1 MCHLYSKAK
10 SKSRKAYKKEPNLK
24 KLSIIILV
32 CMMITFA
39 FSQKDMQ
46 GNFENLQLGT
56 LSMIPVP
63 SEMERE
69 IDPDRYIIGVG
80 DQFMVEKLHD
90 MSIMTLPVLPTGV
103 IAIPGT
109 VSIPVSGRTL
119 AEALTLISEQVGPY
133 VHVSLYDVKNIR
145 IPVIGAVRHP
155 GIYSFSAAWRLSD
168 MLGKVPLRYLGKDF
182 EIHIFSDDDTTIVN
196 IYDFYLRGNKESNPY
211 LRAGQSIYIPFADPE
226 KECVEVY
233 GPVMT
238 RSFVPFING
247 ESLGD
252 FYRRKV
258 MMSDVMNYEKMAI
271 IRDGKQYMLS
281 VDEMDNFQLKAKD
294 KIEFIS
300 LAKIV
305 ISGHVNR
312 PGTYDFIPGHTI
324 VDYIA
329 MAGGVNHKGSNES
342 AMILRGSE
350 KIRNPRNTEIR
361 RGDIILVKRSV
372 EDIFIGEISI
382 LQFVSMLATIAS
394 TVITAFIAAGN
405 L

>member
-1 MCHLYSKAK
+1 
-10 SKSRKAYKKEPNLK
+10 LK

-39 FSQKDMQ
+39 FAQTDMQ
-46 GNFENLQLGT
+46 SSLDNLQLGT

-63 SEMERE
+63 SEMEKE
-69 IDPDRYIIGVG
+69 VDPDTYIIGVG
-80 DQFMVEKLHD
+80 DQFLVEKLHD
-90 MSIMTLPVLPTGV
+90 MSLMTLPVLPTGI

-109 VSIPVSGRTL
+109 ASIPVSGKTL
-119 AEALTLISEQVGPY
+119 TEALALISEKVGPY
-133 VHVSLYDVKNIR
+133 VHVSLYDVKNLR
-145 IPVIGAVRHP
+145 IPVVGAVRYP
-155 GIYSFSAAWRLSD
+155 GIYSFNAAWRLSD

-196 IYDFYLRGNKESNPY
+196 IYDFYLKGNKESNPY
-211 LRAGQSIYIPFADPE
+211 LRAGQSIYIPFADPD

-238 RSFVPFING
+238 RSFVPFIPG

-258 MMSDVMNYEKMAI
+258 MMSDVMNYEKMVI
-271 IRDGKQYMLS
+271 IRDGKQYKVS
-281 VDEMDNFQLKAKD
+281 VDEMDTFHLLAKD
-294 KIEFIS
+294 KIEFIG
-300 LAKIV
+300 LAKIMV
-305 ISGHVNR
+305 SGHVNR
-312 PGTYDFIPGHTI
+312 PGTYDFIPGHTV

-342 AMILRGSE
+342 AIIIRDSE
-350 KIRNPRNTEIR
+350 KIRTPKNIEIR